1 MFHES
6 RHLVGSI
13 HARYVVHFNILKNS
27 SSIVSYR
34 PFFEAKAGA
43 KIKPFSLH
51 FQIFFKVFFNFFF
64 RSVPTSLFSAPFCLP
79 SLLKAGAK
87 IRQLNPSFQTFIPL
101 FFIFFTTYCST
112 VNCKLSFSRLTL
124 HRRLKRKRSVFLP
137 RKSSIGYN
145 TCNKQTD
152 QRIYRKNEPF
162 YSNFFTFVIYEN
174 SKIS

>member
-51 FQIFFKVFFNFFF
+51 FQIFFKVFFNFFSKCSNLPF
-64 RSVPTSLFSAPFCLP
+64 FSTFLSALSLESGCKDKRTCLHYP
-79 SLLKAGAK
+79 
-87 IRQLNPSFQTFIPL
+87 
-101 FFIFFTTYCST
+101 
-112 VNCKLSFSRLTL
+112 
-124 HRRLKRKRSVFLP
+124 
-137 RKSSIGYN
+137 
-145 TCNKQTD
+145 
-152 QRIYRKNEPF
+152 
-162 YSNFFTFVIYEN
+162 NFFTIIFQLFHKQLEGSTLKRIYPRNPRGILDE
-174 SKIS
+174 IRV